1 MQIDRADMKL
11 LIEAGYSGVMR
22 GVATDMSPV
31 FAAIT
36 EWMPEYA
43 AGPIG
48 TALIRMVSGDLPGA
62 DDLLGR
68 IIASDLEGRNEA
80 TAILAMCRVLQ
91 NQHEDARRL
100 AAGLQGTGGH
110 AEAFADGL
118 VNGEQDL
125 TQGHDGLAAEAG
137 AAPARPVMN
146 G

>member
-22 GVATDMSPV
+22 GIDTDMGPV
-31 FAAIT
+31 FAAIS
-36 EWMPEYA
+36 EWMPQYA

-48 TALIRMVSGDLPGA
+48 TALVRMVAGDLRGA
-62 DDLLGR
+62 DELLET
-68 IIASDLEGRNEA
+68 IIASNLEGKNEA

-100 AAGLQGTGGH
+100 AADLQGTGGH

-118 VNGEQDL
+118 VNGAEDL
-125 TQGHDGLAAEAG
+125 TQGHEGLAAEAE
-137 AAPARPVMN
+137 ATPARP
-146 G
+146 GADG